1 MNLVCFA
8 HHCGGG
14 IVCDL
19 LNDAWS
25 PMDGIRVRS
34 TAHGLLKIITE
45 GTIIRKFDEEHWK
58 FMKYQ
63 IEINPWLKDKND
75 LWVGTHCHPSAIPDK
90 YLDDFEK
97 IISIVCTTKK
107 SKLYRYLRIVYGNL
121 MPSPSKMLIEYPA
134 AHLVK
139 EDFETH
145 PKCINIEFEDIVDG
159 RFVEQYNL
167 SIERFEE
174 WKNSNKFLYQDV
186 DPRLLTIFEEAYNGI
201 SYPC

>member
-8 HHCGGG
+8 HHCAGGLL
-14 IVCDL
+14 CDL
-19 LNDAWS
+19 LNDVWS

-45 GTIIRKFDEEHWK
+45 GQIIRQFDEEHWK
-58 FMKYQ
+58 FMKHQ
-63 IEINPWLKDKND
+63 IEINPWLSKEKD

-90 YLDDFEK
+90 YLDEFDK
-97 IISIVCTTKK
+97 VIGVTCITKK

-121 MPSPSKMLIEYPA
+121 VPSKLPREYPA

-167 SIERFEE
+167 SKERFEE
-174 WKNSNKFLYQDV
+174 WKNSNKFLYQEV
-186 DPRLLTIFEEAYNGI
+186 DPRLLKIFEEAYNGI
-201 SYPC
+201 SHPC